1 MRKLI
6 VLLLCVAP
14 LLAPAGVQAAG
25 NWSVYWGAGGGLVLP
40 KGNGHRTGLNAN
52 GRFGL
57 ETSLFP
63 GFALEGDVTTSLV
76 KSHFDNRDLRL
87 TTLGGYLAWRSS
99 GQWYFKARA
108 GGMWEWTQV
117 GSGSANDSGLS
128 GGIGGG
134 YRFDDGR
141 ALELE
146 FTVIEKNIN
155 MLSVT
160 YQF

>member
-1 MRKLI
+1 MRNRI
-6 VLLLCVAP
+6 VLSCCVAL
-14 LLAPAGVQAAG
+14 LLACGSARAA
-25 NWSVYWGAGGGLVLP
+25 NDWSLYWGADGGLVLP
-40 KGNGHRTGLNAN
+40 KGAGNKTGLSAG
-52 GRFGL
+52 GRFGVQY
-57 ETSLFP
+57 SGFP
-63 GFALEGDVTTSLV
+63 GFAAEADLTTTLI
-76 KSHFDNRDLRL
+76 KPHYDYRDLRL
-87 TTLGGYLAWRSS
+87 TTLAGYLAWRSS
-99 GQWYFKARA
+99 GRWYFKARA
-108 GGMWEWTQV
+108 GGVWEWTRV
-117 GSGSANDSGLS
+117 GNGSANDGGLS